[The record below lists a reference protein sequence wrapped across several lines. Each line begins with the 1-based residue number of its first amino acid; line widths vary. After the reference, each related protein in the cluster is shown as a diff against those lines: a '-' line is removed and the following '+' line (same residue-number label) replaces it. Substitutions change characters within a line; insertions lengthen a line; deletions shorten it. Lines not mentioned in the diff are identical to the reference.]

1 LKLKL
6 TFRRKLFIP
15 LIISWLCL
23 LSVSAVNIFQNKS
36 RRFEERQLALKFAAD
51 VGMSTVKEYAA
62 LASSGA
68 MPLADAKQQA
78 LARVKA
84 MRYGTDGYITVLD
97 SHPTMLMH
105 PIKSELSGKD
115 MSAFQDLNGQHL
127 FVNVAAIAKGTGE
140 GWLEY
145 VWPKP
150 GHPDQKLAFP
160 KGAYI
165 LTYKPWDWTFMTGV
179 YLDDLDEA
187 FQEDLLHAG
196 VLLGVTGIVLTGIIA
211 LVIRHI
217 ERGIGGEPEL
227 AVDVVQRI
235 ATGDLSKSVP
245 TRPGDQASLLFAMQA
260 MRGNLL
266 QIVRQVRAGTDAI
279 GSSSGAIAA
288 SNLDLSSRTEQ
299 QAAALQETAASMG
312 QLTATVRQ
320 NTDNARQGNT
330 LAQSASGVAAHGGA
344 VVAQVVDTMASIQA
358 SSRQI
363 VDIIAV
369 IDGIAFQT
377 NILALNAAV
386 EAARAGEQGRGF
398 AVVAAEVRN
407 LAQRSATAAKEI
419 KHLIDSSVAHVESGG
434 RLVAEAGAT
443 MEEVVSSV
451 QRVTDI
457 MADIVAASDEQ
468 SAGIEQINKAIA
480 EMDQVTQQNA
490 AVVEEVAAASDAM
503 RQQAVLLAEA
513 VGAFRF
519 DGDPPPRPLGGALHV
534 RLSA

>member
-1 LKLKL
+1 MKL
-6 TFRRKLFIP
+6 TLRRKLLIP

-23 LSVSAVNIFQNKS
+23 LSVTTVNIFQTKA
-36 RRFEERQLALKFAAD
+36 RRFEERRIALKFAAD

-62 LASSGA
+62 LASAGA
-68 MPLADAKQQA
+68 MPLAEAKQQA

-84 MRYGTDGYITVLD
+84 MRYGADGYITVLD

-105 PIKSELSGKD
+105 PIKSELSGRD
-115 MSAFQDLNGQHL
+115 MSGFQDLAGQHL
-127 FVNVAAIAKGTGE
+127 FVNVAAIAKGAGE

-160 KGAYI
+160 KGSYI

-179 YLDDLDEA
+179 YLDDLEQA
-187 FQEDLLHAG
+187 FRQDLWRAG
-196 VLLGVTGIVLTGIIA
+196 ILLAVIGVALTAIIA

-217 ERGIGGEPEL
+217 ERSIGGEPEQ
-227 AVDVVQRI
+227 AVDIAQRI
-235 ATGDLSKSVP
+235 ATGDLSKPVQ
-245 TRPGDQASLLFAMQA
+245 TRDGDQASLLFAMKA
-260 MRGNLL
+260 MRDSLL

-279 GSSSGAIAA
+279 AASSAEIAG

-312 QLTATVRQ
+312 RLTSTVRQ
-320 NTDNARQGNT
+320 NADSARQGNT
-330 LAQSASGVAAHGGA
+330 LAQSASSVAAHGGA
-344 VVAQVVDTMASIQA
+344 VVAQVVGTMATIQA

-363 VDIIAV
+363 AEIIAV

-407 LAQRSATAAKEI
+407 LAQRSATAARDI
-419 KHLIDSSVAHVESGG
+419 KHLIDSSVEQVERGST
-434 RLVAEAGAT
+434 LVAQAGAT
-443 MEEVVSSV
+443 MDQVVASV
-451 QRVTDI
+451 DRVTGI
-457 MADIVAASDEQ
+457 MAEIMAASEEQ
-468 SAGIEQINKAIA
+468 STGIEQVNQAIA

-503 RQQAVLLAEA
+503 QQQAVLLAES
-513 VGAFRF
+513 VSAFRF
-519 DGDPPPRPLGGALHV
+519 EARPSPGSRRPRLA
-534 RLSA
+534 